1 MITYVDPGT
10 GDVPGADSENAVHNM
25 EAFARE
31 VAARHND
38 SHLAISGRVDRE
50 DGRSAFELCG
60 PVIGRHLIDMPGL
73 PLDQVRFVEDEGQD
87 IWKYPRL
94 FVDGKP
100 WLWKYA
106 VNVCAPER
114 NIDMAPTASAVGEE
128 HAHLV

>member
-1 MITYVDPGT
+1 MITYIDPGT
-10 GDVPGADSENAVHNM
+10 GDVPGANAENAVHNM

-31 VAARHND
+31 VVARHND
-38 SHLAISGRVDRE
+38 SHLAIVGRVDRE

-60 PVIGRHLIDMPGL
+60 PVIGRHRIDMPGL
-73 PLDQVRFVEDEGQD
+73 PLDQVRFVEDEGQN

-106 VNVCAPER
+106 VNVCAAER
-114 NIDMAPTASAVGEE
+114 KVDMAPKASAVGEE
-128 HAHLV
+128 QAHLV

>member
-1 MITYVDPGT
+1 
-10 GDVPGADSENAVHNM
+10 
-25 EAFARE
+25 
-31 VAARHND
+31 
-38 SHLAISGRVDRE
+38 
-50 DGRSAFELCG
+50 
-60 PVIGRHLIDMPGL
+60 MPGL

-114 NIDMAPTASAVGEE
+114 NIDMAPMSSAVGEE
-128 HAHLV
+128 HAHSV